1 MANKRVETGRG
12 RKPGVVRTSKKAS
25 TSNRAFYLIVAA
37 IAIGGIAALTYASTR
52 SSAQVNAS
60 PVDTTLPSVKSE
72 GYVMGSPTAPVE
84 VTEFGDFEC
93 PACGRFA
100 VITEPDVRKNFIDAG
115 KIRWRFIDYPLS
127 MHRNTWQA
135 SRAAACADEQGK
147 FWPFHDLLY
156 QNQDR
161 WNTEATSNPDKVM
174 KGYGRQLGLNTQQFD
189 QCVDSKKYQAKIQA
203 HLALA
208 EKRKVGSTPTF
219 VIGDQQVASAL
230 PYDQFK
236 GFVDSAL
243 AKSAKMP
250 PAGGG
255 DTAQSTTVGGAKGGS
270 KKAR

>member
-12 RKPGVVRTSKKAS
+12 RKPGVVSASKKSS
-25 TSNRAFYLIVAA
+25 TSNRAFYLIIAV

-52 SSAQVNAS
+52 SNALASAS
-60 PVDTTLPSVKSE
+60 PVDTTLPPVKSE

-100 VITEPDVRKNFIDAG
+100 VITEPDVRKTFIDSG
-115 KIRWRFIDYPLS
+115 KVRWRFIDYPLS

-161 WNTEATSNPDKVM
+161 WNGEATSNPDKVL
-174 KGYGRQLGLNTQQFD
+174 KAVGAQIPGVNKDQLD
-189 QCVDSKKYQAKIQA
+189 QCIDTKQTQAKVQA
-203 HLALA
+203 HYQLAMA
-208 EKRKVGSTPTF
+208 RKVRSAPARSPANCAACAVSRSASGSPGAMRLTSMANLCAAAMSPAPTA
-219 VIGDQQVASAL
+219 IKPLEIAS
-230 PYDQFK
+230 
-236 GFVDSAL
+236 
-243 AKSAKMP
+243 
-250 PAGGG
+250 
-255 DTAQSTTVGGAKGGS
+255 
-270 KKAR
+270 

>member
-12 RKPGVVRTSKKAS
+12 RKPGVVSASKKSS
-25 TSNRAFYLIVAA
+25 TSNRAFYLIIAV

-52 SSAQVNAS
+52 SNALASAS
-60 PVDTTLPSVKSE
+60 PVDTTLPPVKSE

-100 VITEPDVRKNFIDAG
+100 VITEPDVRKTFIDSG
-115 KIRWRFIDYPLS
+115 KVRWRFIDYPLS

-161 WNTEATSNPDKVM
+161 WNGEATSNPDKLM
-174 KGYGRQLGLNTQQFD
+174 KEFARQLGLNTQQFD
-189 QCVDSKKYQAKIQA
+189 RCVDTKKYQAKIQA
-203 HLALA
+203 HLALG
-208 EKRKVGSTPTF
+208 EKRKVNSTPTF
-219 VIGDQQVASAL
+219 VIGDQQAANAL

-236 GFVDSAL
+236 QLVDSAL
-243 AKSAKMP
+243 AKSARAV
-250 PAGGG
+250 PATSG
-255 DTAQSTTVGGAKGGS
+255 DTAQTTTVGGAKGR